1 MLKKIG
7 KQLLSP
13 VGLGFLF
20 CIGLLVIVLSAQSWT
35 VLPAYAPYALLLFC
49 PLMHLFMHR
58 GMHHHGA
65 QPQNQPQQSEIEEDR

>member
-13 VGLGFLF
+13 VGLGLLF
-20 CIGLLVIVLSAQSWT
+20 CIGLLVIVPSAQSWT
-35 VLPAYAPYALLLFC
+35 VLPAYIPYILLLFC

-58 GMHHHGA
+58 GMHHHGDH
-65 QPQNQPQQSEIEEDR
+65 PRNQPQQSEIEED